1 MAPLPFLDW
10 PADLFAR
17 ASTAAPSPAAATRR
31 AGETNRACGCNQRH
45 DRAVSWLEDG
55 DGARQALWF
64 RSIARIK
71 KHMGVGP
78 RMIVS

>member
-17 ASTAAPSPAAATRR
+17 AHAAAPLTAAAKRKNSD
-31 AGETNRACGCNQRH
+31 TNCACGCNQRH
-45 DRAVSWLEDG
+45 NRAVSWLEDD
-55 DGARQALWF
+55 DGARHVLWF
-64 RSIARIK
+64 RSIACMN